1 MEQRVVDHESG
12 AYSEGVPSTPASP
25 PLVDDVSANS
35 TAIWASSRDESL
47 AHIEI
52 AVLALIFAF
61 TVAGNG
67 CVLAALAARRC
78 KLTRMYY
85 FLLHLCISDLTT
97 AFFTVLPQLGWDAT
111 YRFRGGDVAC
121 KSVKFVQLL
130 GPYLSS
136 YVLVVTA
143 VDRYQAICFPL
154 SSCSWTPRK
163 SKILVSVAW
172 AVSLLCC
179 VPQVF
184 IFSYQE
190 VSAGVYDCWGTF
202 IEPWG
207 LRAYVTWYGVSVF
220 FVPLLVL
227 CFTYVCICH
236 SIWRNLRQKRE
247 SSKAADGAATATVV
261 VDGSTRAVRR
271 AFRLKGAAAN
281 RDSAVAPFMAPRSHS
296 VRGLSR
302 AKIKTVKITVVVI
315 VLYIACSSPFICV
328 QMWMYWS
335 PYANIADPWTNATVT
350 ILMLLNSL
358 NSCVNPWIYLFFN
371 RNLLQALRSR
381 VCRQCS
387 SHKGTDSS
395 AASSLVTAPCSRP
408 ASTSKSTS
416 SKHVTFLRSHTTRS
430 VGRKV

>member
-1 MEQRVVDHESG
+1 MEHRVVDQESD
-12 AYSEGVPSTPASP
+12 AYTESAFSTPTSHSIFEE
-25 PLVDDVSANS
+25 VSVNS
-35 TAIWASSRDESL
+35 TATWAGARDEAL

-52 AVLALIFAF
+52 AVLAVIFAF

-67 CVLAALAARRC
+67 CVLAALAARRS

-111 YRFRGGDVAC
+111 YRFHGGDLAC
-121 KSVKFVQLL
+121 KTVKFGQLL

-143 VDRYQAICFPL
+143 MDRYQAICFPL
-154 SSCSWTPRK
+154 SSCSWTPAK
-163 SKILVSVAW
+163 SKMLVSFAW

-190 VSAGVYDCWGTF
+190 VSTGVYDCWGTF
-202 IEPWG
+202 VEPWG
-207 LRAYVTWYGVSVF
+207 LRAYVTWYSVSVF

-227 CFTYVCICH
+227 CFTYVCICR

-247 SSKAADGAATATVV
+247 SSKAADGTAATATVV

-271 AFRLKGAAAN
+271 AFRLKGAVAAGS
-281 RDSAVAPFMAPRSHS
+281 RDSAVAPFVGPRSHS

-335 PYANIADPWTNATVT
+335 PYANIADPWT
-350 ILMLLNSL
+350 
-358 NSCVNPWIYLFFN
+358 
-371 RNLLQALRSR
+371 
-381 VCRQCS
+381 
-387 SHKGTDSS
+387 
-395 AASSLVTAPCSRP
+395 
-408 ASTSKSTS
+408 SK
-416 SKHVTFLRSHTTRS
+416 
-430 VGRKV
+430 